1 MNSHMDAPL
10 DLYVATRGSRAR
22 HNQVLDEAT
31 VEFNTTGVSLS
42 SMADI
47 AARIG
52 ISRAAMYTYVADR
65 EDLVFQCC
73 HRSLRLL
80 ARYLD
85 EAALD
90 SAGADA
96 ALAGFIDRAFDP
108 KGPPLAARAEIA
120 TVKPE
125 HQTAIQDV
133 YGPLVNRLAEILAAG
148 ARYGALRVCDYQIV
162 ARAIVSLIT
171 WAPLTY
177 PFMGGGSEANM
188 RRAAGTVRS
197 IVLDGMARD
206 RAHAPRFKPI
216 DLAPLR
222 FKPHDAFDRE
232 AMNAARLEAVL
243 ATASRL
249 FNRQG
254 FHVTSLQEIMTS
266 IGTTK
271 RTLYRHL
278 ADKQALAAACY
289 DRAFRLYFYLRDR
302 ALEYSGTRL
311 QAVAAVVHGLAS
323 AYLRDDLVPL
333 APPIC
338 YTALDETHRAIFNEN
353 NRSLARTYTQM
364 FEDGMGEGSIAN
376 IDAQNRIVLMP
387 GLFGMLVRTDL
398 PNDPAYRDLVAQE
411 LTALFCVGVRAA

>member
-1 MNSHMDAPL
+1 MDAPL
-10 DLYVATRGSRAR
+10 DLYVAPRGSRAR

-73 HRSLRLL
+73 HRTLILL
-80 ARYLD
+80 SRYLD

-90 SAGADA
+90 SADASA

-120 TVKPE
+120 TVNPA
-125 HQTAIQDV
+125 HQDAMQAV
-133 YGPLVNRLAEILAAG
+133 YLPLINRLADILAAG
-148 ARYGALRVCDYQIV
+148 ARDGTLRVCDYQIV
-162 ARAIVSLIT
+162 ARAVVSLIT

-177 PFMGGGSEANM
+177 AFMGGVSEANT
-188 RRAAGTVRS
+188 RRAAATIRN
-197 IVLDGMARD
+197 IVLEGLARD
-206 RAHAPRFKPI
+206 RTSAPRFKPI
-216 DLAPLR
+216 DLTPLQ

-232 AMNAARLEAVL
+232 ATNAARLEAVL
-243 ATASRL
+243 VTASRL

-289 DRAFRLYFYLRDR
+289 DRAFRLYFFLRDR
-302 ALEYSGTRL
+302 ALEYQGNRL

-338 YTALDETHRAIFNEN
+338 YTALAAQHRETFNAN
-353 NRSLARTYTQM
+353 NRLLADSYTQM
-364 FEDGMGEGSIAN
+364 FTQGMNEGSIAD
-376 IDAQNRIVLMP
+376 IDAVNRIVVMP
-387 GLFGMLVRTDL
+387 GLFGLLVRSDL
-398 PNDPAYRDLVAQE
+398 PNDPAYRDRVAHE
-411 LTALFCVGVRAA
+411 ITALFCVGVRAA